1 MQPRLLFPSIS
12 FNSSVLDGV
21 SLMYQRVQRI
31 ECSNPRPVLLLG
43 PLVEV
48 CKDVLVKESP
58 AKFSRCPPGEAHTLL
73 GNLPLGFF
81 GLLMVTE
88 HLLLKSQKL

>member
-1 MQPRLLFPSIS
+1 
-12 FNSSVLDGV
+12 
-21 SLMYQRVQRI
+21 MYQRVQRI

-58 AKFSRCPPGEAHTLL
+58 ARFSRCPPGKLTHWAET
-73 GNLPLGFF
+73 GFWAY
-81 GLLMVTE
+81 
-88 HLLLKSQKL
+88 

>member
-1 MQPRLLFPSIS
+1 MQPFLVSKYI

-58 AKFSRCPPGEAHTLL
+58 TKFSRCPPGELTHCLEICLWAS
-73 GNLPLGFF
+73 GSVNDD
-81 GLLMVTE
+81 
-88 HLLLKSQKL
+88 

>member
-1 MQPRLLFPSIS
+1 
-12 FNSSVLDGV
+12 
-21 SLMYQRVQRI
+21 MYQRVQRI

-58 AKFSRCPPGEAHTLL
+58 AKFSRCPPGELTHSTEICLWAC
-73 GNLPLGFF
+73 
-81 GLLMVTE
+81 LLMVND
-88 HLLLKSQKL
+88 